1 MEILQDIVQG
11 TDAWHQIRAKH
22 FTASEASAMMGESRY
37 MTRSALLEQKHS
49 GIVPDV
55 DSAKQYLFNKGH
67 AAEAAAR
74 PIVEG
79 IIGEELYPCTATA
92 VIEGLP
98 LLASFDGVTM
108 DESIVWECKLF
119 NQDLLLMVEQG
130 DLGTYCWQLEQQLLV
145 AVADKV
151 YFTTSDGTP
160 NGTHGCW
167 YKSDPVKRAKLIYGW
182 HQFAEDLKNYM
193 PTEKAAPVVVHVEA
207 LPAVSVRLGGELTV
221 ASNLP
226 EFGVALRDFIKR
238 IPAKPST
245 DQEFADCDSA
255 CKSLKK
261 AEDALESAENNA
273 IAQMTDF
280 EAMRRATSDLKELAR
295 ATRLACEKLVK
306 IRKDAVKMEIINEAK
321 YKLDEHITSLN
332 KRTSNMMPSVPV
344 DLVSAAKNRRNI
356 DSLRDAVNLALAH
369 AKIEANEIAD
379 LIQTNLET
387 PGLHG
392 YKFLFA
398 DLSSICTK
406 ANDDFVNTVNA
417 RISAHEAKES
427 ERITAETARIRAE
440 VEKQERDRV
449 ERDALVA
456 AEKINAQ
463 YIANANALS
472 QARALQDD
480 PPDTQET
487 YTVALNKTVS
497 GISMLMDHADRMDRV
512 MKPQRASTRS
522 IVDNILNRLN
532 DDQMQEVA
540 RYLQANFTRLA
551 A

>member
-1 MEILQDIVQG
+1 MEILLDIVQG
-11 TDAWHQIRAKH
+11 TDVWHQIRAKH

-37 MTRSALLEQKHS
+37 MTRSALLKQKHS
-49 GIVPDV
+49 GITPEV
-55 DSAKQYLFNKGH
+55 DSAKQYLFDKGH

-74 PIVEG
+74 PLAEAA
-79 IIGEELYPCTATA
+79 IGEELFPCTGVAI
-92 VIEGLP
+92 IEGLP
-98 LLASFDGVTM
+98 LLASFDGLTM
-108 DESIVWECKLF
+108 DETINWENKLTS
-119 NQDLLLMVEQG
+119 QDLIAMIEQG

-145 AVADKV
+145 SGAEKV
-151 YFTTSDGTP
+151 WFTASDGTP
-160 NGTHGCW
+160 NNTYGCW
-167 YKSDPVKRAKLIYGW
+167 YESDPVKRKRLIAGW
-182 HQFAEDLKNYM
+182 HQFAEDLKSY
-193 PTEKAAPVVVHVEA
+193 EHVEKSA
-207 LPAVSVRLGGELTV
+207 SVVAHVETLPAVSVRLNGELTV

-226 EFGVALRDFIKR
+226 EFGIALRDFITR

-344 DLVSAAKNRRNI
+344 DFVSAAKNRRNI

-398 DLSSICTK
+398 DLPSICTK

-417 RISAHEAKES
+417 RISAHEAKEA
-427 ERITAETARIRAE
+427 ERITAETARITEQERIKAEANLEAQRESIRREAVAEVPAEGFAE
-440 VEKQERDRV
+440 VETWTK
-449 ERDALVA
+449 
-456 AEKINAQ
+456 
-463 YIANANALS
+463 
-472 QARALQDD
+472 
-480 PPDTQET
+480 PDTDGVIT
-487 YTVALNKTVS
+487 NIAPPRKSV
-497 GISMLMDHADRMDRV
+497 
-512 MKPQRASTRS
+512 RAM
-522 IVDNILNRLN
+522 VDNMLDGMSESALR
-532 DDQMQEVA
+532 EVLD
-540 RYLQANFTRLA
+540 YLQINFTRLA